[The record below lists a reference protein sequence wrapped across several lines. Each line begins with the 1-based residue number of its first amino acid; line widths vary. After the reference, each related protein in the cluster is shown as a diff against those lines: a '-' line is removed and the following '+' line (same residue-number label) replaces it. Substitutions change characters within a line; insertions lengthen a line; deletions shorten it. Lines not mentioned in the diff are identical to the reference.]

1 MLSHYG
7 NQHYCPLSLVRIY
20 GSSMSD
26 DQEEVHDDD
35 EIAIPLNKDQE
46 KQPVENLVV
55 DAETDS
61 LELTQTASILSE
73 ISTLFYN
80 NLVSV
85 LTEKIQMNVD
95 SLFTRFNDF
104 QKSKTEPSTAADT
117 DEADLNLKNQIVP
130 VDLYNIMCT
139 CNSFI
144 ENQFIDCCRCLETF
158 EQASKKFQNNDTF
171 NWLNNKCGY
180 FFLMS
185 TTTNELLGRYTN
197 NMKFSLSGTEGLMEN
212 VQVRQQN
219 KNIN

>member
-139 CNSFI
+139 FI
-144 ENQFIDCCRCLETF
+144 
-158 EQASKKFQNNDTF
+158 
-171 NWLNNKCGY
+171 
-180 FFLMS
+180 
-185 TTTNELLGRYTN
+185 
-197 NMKFSLSGTEGLMEN
+197 
-212 VQVRQQN
+212 VRI
-219 KNIN
+219 KV